1 MIDLNTGRF
10 SWGEGYA
17 LWPGMTRREFEES
30 ELYRRE
36 LPDAVK
42 RAEEPDLSYALKA
55 QNINGFEIEV
65 IIAFD
70 QDDFLRRINIAHPD
84 NYKNEKE
91 WPSDTSDH
99 DHLLFIKDYNDRFL
113 AVQMGAQL
121 EGGRELSF
129 DFPWGTI
136 SSSCS
141 YLHFPEAEINIV
153 YDTYLFK
160 PDQAPADGAD
170 SLASS

>member
-42 RAEEPDLSYALKA
+42 REPEKYICSPRTQTID
-55 QNINGFEIEV
+55 GFDMEILL
-65 IIAFD
+65 IFD
-70 QDDFLRRINIAHPD
+70 QDDYLEIITISHPD
-84 NYKNEKE
+84 NFTWES
-91 WPSDTSDH
+91 WPPERDSRQ
-99 DHLLFIKDYNDRFL
+99 HLQFIKEYNDRFL